1 MWIIDLFYK
10 SCTVILIAQIIKEI
24 HENKEYYKQE
34 CINMIFSMLHYY
46 SKCETLY
53 NLYIKSYVE
62 YIYNSLYIE
71 RKIPIYSSIEFYSEG
86 VLIINKDNITKEEN
100 ISLLKNEYE
109 PEKYDLIIYNDY
121 NTLKLINKVCYYKL
135 PDKLIYEQSLVKF
148 LSLILLY
155 NKESFEIILINDK
168 YNYYIVNNVI
178 DKKFL
183 YYYLYYVCKYYKLCK
198 FEDFAYQLNLIDN
211 NVNVKT
217 LNETQSLTIGKND
230 YQIHDIIRAIN

>member
-10 SCTVILIAQIIKEI
+10 SCTVILITQIIKEI
-24 HENKEYYKQE
+24 HENREYYKQE
-34 CINMIFSMLHYY
+34 GINIIFSMLHYY

-62 YIYNSLYIE
+62 YIYNLLYIE
-71 RKIPIYSSIEFYSEG
+71 KKIPIYSSIEFYSEG
-86 VLIINKDNITKEEN
+86 VLINKDNITKEEN

-121 NTLKLINKVCYYKL
+121 NTLKLINKVCYYEF

-148 LSLILLY
+148 LSLTLVY
-155 NKESFEIILINDK
+155 NKESFEILLINDK
-168 YNYYIVNNVI
+168 YNYYIVNNII

-198 FEDFAYQLNLIDN
+198 FEDFTYQLILVDN
-211 NVNVKT
+211 NVNIKT
-217 LNETQSLTIGKND
+217 LNETQSLNIGKNN
-230 YQIHDIIRAIN
+230 YQIHDIK